1 MYTSY
6 DSVRAKGFP
15 LMYTF
20 KWMKLYF
27 KSVVDLRD
35 KNEKECIAELLK
47 SHQNQAAKVDNE
59 TRQKFNSLHEKVRI
73 DPI

>member
-1 MYTSY
+1 
-6 DSVRAKGFP
+6 
-15 LMYTF
+15 
-20 KWMKLYF
+20 MKLYF

-73 DPI
+73 DTI